1 MFCSFYLSA
10 FSSLLPSS
18 LLLSVSLYRG
28 VFRCRGWREWRLPGE
43 RKEARAKG
51 EPIARHVKTQGRKR
65 GLSLSQLPGSPS
77 SSHLFLSFIAPLSL
91 SFYPLLLLAPI
102 FLPRLSPPSIARAS
116 LADEEEGYFTGLGK
130 VSSATGFF
138 HVTTRQGC
146 HGKRNK
152 RSLAGLDV

>member
-1 MFCSFYLSA
+1 MEKSIYPQCFVLFTFLHLVHFFLLHFFCPCRCIEA
-10 FSSLLPSS
+10 FSDVGDGGNGACLGSG
-18 LLLSVSLYRG
+18 R
-28 VFRCRGWREWRLPGE
+28 R
-43 RKEARAKG
+43 
-51 EPIARHVKTQGRKR
+51 RHVKTQGRKR

-116 LADEEEGYFTGLGK
+116 LADGEEGYFTGLGK